1 MHIGDTPEEAAFRA
15 EARAWLEAHARR
27 KDASPDAVSDV
38 VDHHRDLA
46 GHIQRCRD
54 WQRVL
59 FDHGWA
65 GITWPTQYGGRGAS
79 AIQSAI
85 FAEEM
90 AQFDVATGAFAVSIG
105 MVGPTLITHGT
116 PEQQSTHLG
125 PILRGEEV
133 WCQLFSEPGS
143 GSDLASL
150 GTRAVRDGDEWVV
163 NGQKVWTSFG
173 QFAEYAILLARTDV
187 DQPKHAG
194 ITYFIL
200 DMRSP
205 GVEVRPI
212 TQITGVQHFNETF
225 LTDVRIP
232 AANVIGEV
240 NGGWKVAQTTLSN
253 ERSHI
258 GSGGSWS
265 VEDLIAAARRR
276 DLHRDPDVRQELTR
290 AWCRAETLKYLGYRM
305 RTAMSQ
311 RRMPGPEM
319 LTLKLAYA
327 THWRLSADLAMA
339 ITGADGMLWGD
350 DAADDNQ
357 WGQHLLGQ
365 FAIRIGGGTDEIQ
378 RNIIAERG
386 LGLPREPSNDK
397 DVPWRELKRAG

>member
-1 MHIGDTPEEAAFRA
+1 MHIGDTPEEATFRA
-15 EARAWLEAHARR
+15 EARAWLEAHAHRR
-27 KDASPDAVSDV
+27 DSHEGKSA
-38 VDHHRDLA
+38 DHTGDLA
-46 GHIQRCRD
+46 GHMQACRD

-59 FDHGWA
+59 YDNNWA
-65 GITWPTQYGGRGAS
+65 GITWPKQYGGRGAS

-90 AQFDVATGAFAVSIG
+90 SQFDVATGAFAVSIG
-105 MVGPTLITHGT
+105 MVGPTLIAHGT
-116 PEQQSTHLG
+116 PEQQQHHLA
-125 PILRGEEV
+125 PILKGEEV

-150 GTRAVRDGDEWVV
+150 GTRAVRDGDDWIV

-173 QFAEYAILLARTDV
+173 QFADYAILLARTDV
-187 DQPKHAG
+187 DLPKHAG

-200 DMRSP
+200 DMKSP
-205 GVEVRPI
+205 GIDVRPI

-232 AANVIGEV
+232 HTNIIGEI
-240 NGGWKVAQTTLSN
+240 NAGWKGAQTTLMN

-258 GSGGSWS
+258 GSGGTWS
-265 VEDLIAAARRR
+265 VDQLIQLAQQRGLSSDLNI
-276 DLHRDPDVRQELTR
+276 RQGL
-290 AWCRAETLKYLGYRM
+290 AQAHARAETLRYMGFRM

-311 RRMPGPEM
+311 MRMPGPEA

-327 THWRLSADLAMA
+327 NHWRLTAELATE
-339 ITGADGMLWGD
+339 ILGAGAMLWAD
-350 DAADDNQ
+350 DAPEDNQ

-378 RNIIAERG
+378 HNIIAERG
-386 LGLPREPSNDK
+386 LGLPREPQLDK
-397 DVPWRELKRAG
+397 DMPWRVSNKVG

>member
-15 EARAWLEAHARR
+15 EARAWLEAHAHRR
-27 KDASPDAVSDV
+27 DSHEGKSA
-38 VDHHRDLA
+38 DHTRDLA
-46 GHIQRCRD
+46 GHMQACRD

-59 FDHGWA
+59 YDNNWA
-65 GITWPTQYGGRGAS
+65 GITWPKQYGGRGAS

-90 AQFDVATGAFAVSIG
+90 SQFDVATGAFAVSIG
-105 MVGPTLITHGT
+105 MVGPTLIAHGT
-116 PEQQSTHLG
+116 PEQQQHHLA
-125 PILRGEEV
+125 PILKGEEV

-150 GTRAVRDGDEWVV
+150 GTRAVRDGDDWIV

-173 QFAEYAILLARTDV
+173 QFADYAILLARTDV
-187 DQPKHAG
+187 DLPKHAG

-200 DMRSP
+200 DMKSP
-205 GVEVRPI
+205 GIDVRPI

-232 AANVIGEV
+232 HTNIIGEI
-240 NGGWKVAQTTLSN
+240 NAGWKGAQTTLMN

-258 GSGGSWS
+258 GSGGTWS
-265 VEDLIAAARRR
+265 VDQLIQLAQQRGLSSDLNI
-276 DLHRDPDVRQELTR
+276 RQGL
-290 AWCRAETLKYLGYRM
+290 AQAHARAETLRYMGFRM

-311 RRMPGPEM
+311 MRMPGPEA

-327 THWRLSADLAMA
+327 KHWRLTAELATE
-339 ITGADGMLWGD
+339 ILGAGAMLWAD
-350 DAADDNQ
+350 DAPEDNQ

-378 RNIIAERG
+378 HNIIAERG
-386 LGLPREPSNDK
+386 LGLPREPQLDK
-397 DVPWRELKRAG
+397 DMPWRVSNKVG

>member
-1 MHIGDTPEEAAFRA
+1 MHIGDTPEEASFRA
-15 EARAWLEAHARR
+15 EARTWLEAHAHRR
-27 KDASPDAVSDV
+27 DSHEGKSA
-38 VDHHRDLA
+38 DHTRDLA
-46 GHIQRCRD
+46 GHMQACRD

-59 FDHGWA
+59 YDNNWA
-65 GITWPTQYGGRGAS
+65 GITWPKQYGGRGSS

-90 AQFDVATGAFAVSIG
+90 SQFDVATGAFAVSIG
-105 MVGPTLITHGT
+105 MVGPTLIAHGT
-116 PEQQSTHLG
+116 PEQQQHHLA
-125 PILRGEEV
+125 PILKGEEV

-150 GTRAVRDGDEWVV
+150 GTRAVRDGDDWIV

-173 QFAEYAILLARTDV
+173 QFADYAILLARTDV
-187 DQPKHAG
+187 DLPKHAG

-200 DMRSP
+200 DMKSP
-205 GVEVRPI
+205 GIDVRPI

-232 AANVIGEV
+232 HTNIIGEI
-240 NGGWKVAQTTLSN
+240 NAGWKGAQTTLMN

-258 GSGGSWS
+258 GSGGTWS
-265 VEDLIAAARRR
+265 VDQLIQLAQQRGLSSDLNI
-276 DLHRDPDVRQELTR
+276 RQGLAQAHT
-290 AWCRAETLKYLGYRM
+290 RAETLRYMGFRM
-305 RTAMSQ
+305 RTSMSQ
-311 RRMPGPEM
+311 MRMPGPEA

-327 THWRLSADLAMA
+327 NHWILTAELATE
-339 ITGADGMLWGD
+339 ILGAGAMLWAD
-350 DAADDNQ
+350 DAPEDNQ

-378 RNIIAERG
+378 HNIIAERG
-386 LGLPREPSNDK
+386 LGLPREPQLDK
-397 DVPWRELKRAG
+397 DMPWRVSNKVG

>member
-15 EARAWLEAHARR
+15 EARAWLEAHAHRR
-27 KDASPDAVSDV
+27 DSHDGKTA
-38 VDHHRDLA
+38 DHTRDLA
-46 GHIQRCRD
+46 GHMQACRD

-59 FDHGWA
+59 YDNNWA
-65 GITWPTQYGGRGAS
+65 GITWPKQYGGRGAS

-90 AQFDVATGAFAVSIG
+90 SQFDVATGAFAVSIG
-105 MVGPTLITHGT
+105 MVGPTLIAHGT
-116 PEQQSTHLG
+116 PEQQQQHLA

-150 GTRAVRDGDEWVV
+150 GTRAVRDGDDWIV

-173 QFAEYAILLARTDV
+173 QFADYAILLARTDAEL
-187 DQPKHAG
+187 PKHAG

-200 DMRSP
+200 DMKSP
-205 GVEVRPI
+205 GIDVRPI

-232 AANVIGEV
+232 HTNIIGEI
-240 NGGWKVAQTTLSN
+240 NGGWKGAQTTLMN

-258 GSGGSWS
+258 GSGGTWS
-265 VEDLIAAARRR
+265 VDQLIELAQQRGLSGDLNI
-276 DLHRDPDVRQELTR
+276 RQGL
-290 AWCRAETLKYLGYRM
+290 AQAHARAETLRYMGFRM

-311 RRMPGPEM
+311 MRMPGPEA

-327 THWRLSADLAMA
+327 NHWRLTAELATE
-339 ITGADGMLWGD
+339 ILGAGAMLWAD
-350 DAADDNQ
+350 DAPEDNQ
-357 WGQHLLGQ
+357 WGQHLLSQ

-378 RNIIAERG
+378 HNIIAERG
-386 LGLPREPSNDK
+386 LGLPREPQLDK
-397 DVPWRELKRAG
+397 DMPWRLSNKVG

>member
-15 EARAWLEAHARR
+15 EARAWLEAHAHRR
-27 KDASPDAVSDV
+27 DSHEGKSA
-38 VDHHRDLA
+38 DHTRDLA
-46 GHIQRCRD
+46 GHMQACRD

-59 FDHGWA
+59 YDNNWA
-65 GITWPTQYGGRGAS
+65 GITWPKQYGGRGAS

-90 AQFDVATGAFAVSIG
+90 SQFDVATGAFAVSIG
-105 MVGPTLITHGT
+105 MVGPTLIAHGT
-116 PEQQSTHLG
+116 PEQQQHHLA
-125 PILRGEEV
+125 PILKGEEV

-150 GTRAVRDGDEWVV
+150 GTRAVRDGDDWIV

-173 QFAEYAILLARTDV
+173 QFADYAILLARTDV
-187 DQPKHAG
+187 DLPKHAG

-200 DMRSP
+200 DMKSP
-205 GVEVRPI
+205 GIDVRPI

-232 AANVIGEV
+232 HSNIIGEI
-240 NGGWKVAQTTLSN
+240 NAGWKGAQTTLMN

-258 GSGGSWS
+258 GSGGTWS
-265 VEDLIAAARRR
+265 VDQLIQLAQQRGLSSDLNI
-276 DLHRDPDVRQELTR
+276 RQGL
-290 AWCRAETLKYLGYRM
+290 AQAHARAETLRYMGFRM

-311 RRMPGPEM
+311 MRMPGPEA

-327 THWRLSADLAMA
+327 NHWRLTAELATE
-339 ITGADGMLWGD
+339 ILGAGAMLWAD
-350 DAADDNQ
+350 DAPEDNQ

-378 RNIIAERG
+378 HNIIAERG
-386 LGLPREPSNDK
+386 LGLPREPQLDK
-397 DVPWRELKRAG
+397 DMPWRVSNKVG

>member
-1 MHIGDTPEEAAFRA
+1 MHIGDTPEEAAFRV
-15 EARAWLEAHARR
+15 EARTWLEAHAHRR
-27 KDASPDAVSDV
+27 DSHEGKSA
-38 VDHHRDLA
+38 DHTRDLA
-46 GHIQRCRD
+46 GHMQACRD

-59 FDHGWA
+59 YDNNWA
-65 GITWPTQYGGRGAS
+65 GITWPKQYGGRGAS

-90 AQFDVATGAFAVSIG
+90 SQFDVATGAFAVSIG
-105 MVGPTLITHGT
+105 MVGPTLIAHGT
-116 PEQQSTHLG
+116 PEQQQHHLA
-125 PILRGEEV
+125 PILKGEEV

-150 GTRAVRDGDEWVV
+150 GTRAVRDGDDWIV

-173 QFAEYAILLARTDV
+173 QFADYAILLARTDV
-187 DQPKHAG
+187 DLPKHAG

-200 DMRSP
+200 DMKSP
-205 GVEVRPI
+205 GIDVRPI

-232 AANVIGEV
+232 HTNIIGEI
-240 NGGWKVAQTTLSN
+240 NAGWKGAQTTLMN

-258 GSGGSWS
+258 GSGGTWS
-265 VEDLIAAARRR
+265 VDQLIQLAQQRGLSSDLNI
-276 DLHRDPDVRQELTR
+276 RQGL
-290 AWCRAETLKYLGYRM
+290 AQAHARAETLRYMGFRM

-311 RRMPGPEM
+311 MRMPGPEA

-327 THWRLSADLAMA
+327 NHWRLTAELATE
-339 ITGADGMLWGD
+339 ILGAGAMLWAD
-350 DAADDNQ
+350 DAPEDNQ

-378 RNIIAERG
+378 HNIIAERG
-386 LGLPREPSNDK
+386 LGLPREPQLDK
-397 DVPWRELKRAG
+397 DMPWRVSNKVG

>member
-15 EARAWLEAHARR
+15 EARAWLEAHAHRR
-27 KDASPDAVSDV
+27 DSHEGKSA
-38 VDHHRDLA
+38 DHTRDLA
-46 GHIQRCRD
+46 GHMQACRD

-59 FDHGWA
+59 YDNNWA
-65 GITWPTQYGGRGAS
+65 GITWPKQYGGRGAS

-90 AQFDVATGAFAVSIG
+90 SQFDVATGAFAVSIG
-105 MVGPTLITHGT
+105 MVGPTLIAHGT
-116 PEQQSTHLG
+116 PEQQQHHLA
-125 PILRGEEV
+125 PILKGEEV

-150 GTRAVRDGDEWVV
+150 GTRAVRDGDDWIF

-173 QFAEYAILLARTDV
+173 QFADYAILLARTDV
-187 DQPKHAG
+187 DLPKHAG

-200 DMRSP
+200 DMKSP
-205 GVEVRPI
+205 GIDVRPI

-232 AANVIGEV
+232 HTNIIGEI
-240 NGGWKVAQTTLSN
+240 NAGWKGAQTTLMN

-258 GSGGSWS
+258 GSGGTWS
-265 VEDLIAAARRR
+265 VDQLIQLAQQRGLSSDLNI
-276 DLHRDPDVRQELTR
+276 RQGL
-290 AWCRAETLKYLGYRM
+290 AQAHARAETLRYMGFRM

-311 RRMPGPEM
+311 MRMPGPEA

-327 THWRLSADLAMA
+327 NHWRLTAELATE
-339 ITGADGMLWGD
+339 ILGAGAMLWAD
-350 DAADDNQ
+350 DAPEDNQ

-378 RNIIAERG
+378 HNIIAERG
-386 LGLPREPSNDK
+386 LGLPREPQLDK
-397 DVPWRELKRAG
+397 DMPWRVSNKVG

>member
-15 EARAWLEAHARR
+15 EARAWLDAHAHRR
-27 KDASPDAVSDV
+27 DSHEGKTA
-38 VDHHRDLA
+38 DHTRDLA
-46 GHIQRCRD
+46 GHMQACRD

-59 FDHGWA
+59 YDNNWA
-65 GITWPTQYGGRGAS
+65 GITWPKQYGGRGAS

-90 AQFDVATGAFAVSIG
+90 SQFDVATGAFAVSIG
-105 MVGPTLITHGT
+105 MVGPTLIAHGT
-116 PEQQSTHLG
+116 PEQQQQHLA
-125 PILRGEEV
+125 PILKGEEV

-150 GTRAVRDGDEWVV
+150 GTRAVRDGDDWIV

-173 QFAEYAILLARTDV
+173 QFADYAILLARTDV
-187 DQPKHAG
+187 DLPKHAG

-200 DMRSP
+200 DMKSP
-205 GVEVRPI
+205 GIDVRPI

-232 AANVIGEV
+232 HANIIGEI
-240 NGGWKVAQTTLSN
+240 NAGWKGAQTTLMN

-258 GSGGSWS
+258 GSGGTWS
-265 VEDLIAAARRR
+265 VDQLIQLAQQRGLSGDLNI
-276 DLHRDPDVRQELTR
+276 RQGL
-290 AWCRAETLKYLGYRM
+290 AQAHARAETLRYMGFRM

-311 RRMPGPEM
+311 MRMPGPEA

-327 THWRLSADLAMA
+327 NHWRLTAELATE
-339 ITGADGMLWGD
+339 ILGAGAMLWAD
-350 DAADDNQ
+350 DAPEDNQ

-378 RNIIAERG
+378 HNIIAERG
-386 LGLPREPSNDK
+386 LGLPREPQLDK
-397 DVPWRELKRAG
+397 DMPWRLSNKVG

>member
-15 EARAWLEAHARR
+15 EARAWLEAHAHRR
-27 KDASPDAVSDV
+27 DSHEGKSA
-38 VDHHRDLA
+38 DHTRDLA
-46 GHIQRCRD
+46 GHMQACRD

-59 FDHGWA
+59 YDNNWA
-65 GITWPTQYGGRGAS
+65 GITWPKQYGGRGAS

-90 AQFDVATGAFAVSIG
+90 SQFDVATGAFAVSIG
-105 MVGPTLITHGT
+105 MVGPTLIAHGT
-116 PEQQSTHLG
+116 PEQQQHHLA
-125 PILRGEEV
+125 PILKGEEV

-150 GTRAVRDGDEWVV
+150 GTRAVRDGDDWIV

-173 QFAEYAILLARTDV
+173 QFADYAILLARTDV
-187 DQPKHAG
+187 ELPKHAG

-200 DMRSP
+200 DMKSP
-205 GVEVRPI
+205 GIDVRPI

-232 AANVIGEV
+232 HSNIIGEI
-240 NGGWKVAQTTLSN
+240 NAGWKGAQTTLMN

-258 GSGGSWS
+258 GSGGTWS
-265 VEDLIAAARRR
+265 VDQLIQLAQQRGLSSDLNI
-276 DLHRDPDVRQELTR
+276 RQGL
-290 AWCRAETLKYLGYRM
+290 AQAHARAETLRYMGFRM

-311 RRMPGPEM
+311 MRMPGPDA

-327 THWRLSADLAMA
+327 NHWRLTAELATE
-339 ITGADGMLWGD
+339 ILGAGAMLWAD
-350 DAADDNQ
+350 DAPEDNQ

-378 RNIIAERG
+378 HNIIAERG
-386 LGLPREPSNDK
+386 LGLPREPQLDK
-397 DVPWRELKRAG
+397 DMPWRVSNKVG

>member
-1 MHIGDTPEEAAFRA
+1 MHIGDTPEEAAFRT
-15 EARAWLEAHARR
+15 EAHAWLKTHAHRR
-27 KDASPDAVSDV
+27 DSHEGKSA
-38 VDHHRDLA
+38 DHTRDLA
-46 GHIQRCRD
+46 RHMQECRD

-59 FDHGWA
+59 YDNNWA
-65 GITWPTQYGGRGAS
+65 GITWPKQYGGRGAS

-90 AQFDVATGAFAVSIG
+90 SQFDVATGAFAVSIG
-105 MVGPTLITHGT
+105 MVGPTLIAHGT
-116 PEQQSTHLG
+116 PDQQQKHLA
-125 PILRGEEV
+125 PILKGEEV

-150 GTRAVRDGDEWVV
+150 GTRAVRDGDDWIV

-173 QFAEYAILLARTDV
+173 QFADYAILLARTDV
-187 DQPKHAG
+187 ELPKHAG

-200 DMRSP
+200 DMKSP
-205 GVEVRPI
+205 GIDVRPI

-232 AANVIGEV
+232 HANIIGEI
-240 NGGWKVAQTTLSN
+240 NAGWKGAQTTLMN

-258 GSGGSWS
+258 GSGGTWS
-265 VEDLIAAARRR
+265 VDQLIELAQQRGLSNDLNI
-276 DLHRDPDVRQELTR
+276 RQGL
-290 AWCRAETLKYLGYRM
+290 AQAHARAETLRYMGFRM

-311 RRMPGPEM
+311 MRMPGPEA

-327 THWRLSADLAMA
+327 NHWRLTAELATTILGASA
-339 ITGADGMLWGD
+339 MLWAD
-350 DAADDNQ
+350 DAPEDNQ
-357 WGQHLLGQ
+357 WGQHLLSQ

-378 RNIIAERG
+378 HNIIAERG
-386 LGLPREPSNDK
+386 LGLPREPQLDK
-397 DVPWRELKRAG
+397 DMPWRSSNKVG

>member
-1 MHIGDTPEEAAFRA
+1 MHIGDTPEEAAFLA
-15 EARAWLEAHARR
+15 EARAWLEAHAHRR
-27 KDASPDAVSDV
+27 DSHEGKSA
-38 VDHHRDLA
+38 DHTRDLA
-46 GHIQRCRD
+46 GHMQACRD

-59 FDHGWA
+59 YDNNWA
-65 GITWPTQYGGRGAS
+65 GITWPKQYGGRGAS

-90 AQFDVATGAFAVSIG
+90 SQFDVATGAFAVSIG
-105 MVGPTLITHGT
+105 MVGPTLIAHGT
-116 PEQQSTHLG
+116 PEQQQHHLA
-125 PILRGEEV
+125 PMLKGEEV

-150 GTRAVRDGDEWVV
+150 GTRAVRDGDDWIV

-173 QFAEYAILLARTDV
+173 QFADYAILLARTDV
-187 DQPKHAG
+187 DLPKHAG

-200 DMRSP
+200 DMKSP
-205 GVEVRPI
+205 GIDVRPI

-225 LTDVRIP
+225 LTEVRIP
-232 AANVIGEV
+232 HTNIIGEI
-240 NGGWKVAQTTLSN
+240 NAGWKGAQTTLMN

-258 GSGGSWS
+258 GSGGTWS
-265 VEDLIAAARRR
+265 VDQLIQLAQQRGLSSDLNI
-276 DLHRDPDVRQELTR
+276 RQGL
-290 AWCRAETLKYLGYRM
+290 AQAHARAETLRYMGFRM

-311 RRMPGPEM
+311 MRMPGPEA

-327 THWRLSADLAMA
+327 NHWRLTAELATE
-339 ITGADGMLWGD
+339 ILGAGAMLWAD
-350 DAADDNQ
+350 DAPEDNQ

-378 RNIIAERG
+378 HNIIAERG
-386 LGLPREPSNDK
+386 LGLPREPQLDK
-397 DVPWRELKRAG
+397 DMPWRVSNKVG

>member
-15 EARAWLEAHARR
+15 EARAWLEAHAHRR
-27 KDASPDAVSDV
+27 DSHEGKSA
-38 VDHHRDLA
+38 DHTRDLA
-46 GHIQRCRD
+46 GHMQACRD

-59 FDHGWA
+59 YDNNWA
-65 GITWPTQYGGRGAS
+65 GITWPKQYGGRGAS

-90 AQFDVATGAFAVSIG
+90 SQFDVATGAFAVSIG
-105 MVGPTLITHGT
+105 MVGPTLIAHGT
-116 PEQQSTHLG
+116 PEQQQHHLA
-125 PILRGEEV
+125 PILKGEEV

-150 GTRAVRDGDEWVV
+150 GTRAVRDGDDWIV

-173 QFAEYAILLARTDV
+173 QFADYAILLARTDV
-187 DQPKHAG
+187 DLPKHVG

-200 DMRSP
+200 DMKSP
-205 GVEVRPI
+205 GIDVRPI

-232 AANVIGEV
+232 HTNIIGEI
-240 NGGWKVAQTTLSN
+240 NAGWKGAQTTLMN

-258 GSGGSWS
+258 GSGGTWS
-265 VEDLIAAARRR
+265 VDQLIQLAQQRGLSSDLNI
-276 DLHRDPDVRQELTR
+276 RQGL
-290 AWCRAETLKYLGYRM
+290 AQAHARAETLRYMGFRM

-311 RRMPGPEM
+311 MRMPGPEA

-327 THWRLSADLAMA
+327 NHWRLTAELATE
-339 ITGADGMLWGD
+339 ILGAGAMLWAD
-350 DAADDNQ
+350 DAPEDNQ

-378 RNIIAERG
+378 HNIIAERG
-386 LGLPREPSNDK
+386 LGLPREPQLDK
-397 DVPWRELKRAG
+397 DMPWRVSNKVG

>member
-15 EARAWLEAHARR
+15 EARAWLEAHAHRR
-27 KDASPDAVSDV
+27 DSHEGKSA
-38 VDHHRDLA
+38 DHTRDLA
-46 GHIQRCRD
+46 GHMQACRD

-59 FDHGWA
+59 YDNNWA
-65 GITWPTQYGGRGAS
+65 GITWPKQYGGRGAS

-90 AQFDVATGAFAVSIG
+90 SQFDVATGAFAVSIG
-105 MVGPTLITHGT
+105 MVGPTLIAHGT
-116 PEQQSTHLG
+116 PEQQQHHLA
-125 PILRGEEV
+125 PILKGEEV
-133 WCQLFSEPGS
+133 WCQLFSEPAS

-150 GTRAVRDGDEWVV
+150 GTRAVRDGDDWIV

-173 QFAEYAILLARTDV
+173 QFADYAILLARTDV
-187 DQPKHAG
+187 ELPKHAG

-200 DMRSP
+200 DMKSP
-205 GVEVRPI
+205 GIDVRPI

-232 AANVIGEV
+232 HSNIIGEI
-240 NGGWKVAQTTLSN
+240 NAGWKGAQTTLMN

-258 GSGGSWS
+258 GSGGTWS
-265 VEDLIAAARRR
+265 VDQLIQLAQQRGLSSDLNI
-276 DLHRDPDVRQELTR
+276 RQGL
-290 AWCRAETLKYLGYRM
+290 AQAHARAETLRYMGFRM

-311 RRMPGPEM
+311 MRMPGPEA

-327 THWRLSADLAMA
+327 NHWRLTAELATE
-339 ITGADGMLWGD
+339 ILGAGAMLWAD
-350 DAADDNQ
+350 DAPEDNQ

-378 RNIIAERG
+378 HNIIAERG
-386 LGLPREPSNDK
+386 LGLPREPQLDK
-397 DVPWRELKRAG
+397 DMPWRVSNKVG

>member
-15 EARAWLEAHARR
+15 EARAWLEAHAHRR
-27 KDASPDAVSDV
+27 DSHEGKSA
-38 VDHHRDLA
+38 DHTRDLA
-46 GHIQRCRD
+46 GHMQACRD

-59 FDHGWA
+59 YDNNWA
-65 GITWPTQYGGRGAS
+65 GITWPKQYGGRGAS

-90 AQFDVATGAFAVSIG
+90 SQFDVATGAFAVSIG
-105 MVGPTLITHGT
+105 MVGPTLIAHGT
-116 PEQQSTHLG
+116 PEQQQHHLA
-125 PILRGEEV
+125 PILKGEEV

-150 GTRAVRDGDEWVV
+150 GTRAVRDGDDWIV

-173 QFAEYAILLARTDV
+173 QFADYAILLARTDV
-187 DQPKHAG
+187 DLPKHAG

-200 DMRSP
+200 DMKSP
-205 GVEVRPI
+205 GIDVRPI

-232 AANVIGEV
+232 HTNIIGEI
-240 NGGWKVAQTTLSN
+240 NAGWKGAQTTLMN

-258 GSGGSWS
+258 GSGGTWS
-265 VEDLIAAARRR
+265 VDQLIQLAQQRGLSSDLNI
-276 DLHRDPDVRQELTR
+276 RQGL
-290 AWCRAETLKYLGYRM
+290 AQAHARAETLRYMGFRM

-311 RRMPGPEM
+311 MRMPGPEA

-327 THWRLSADLAMA
+327 NHWRLTAELATE
-339 ITGADGMLWGD
+339 ILGAGAMLWAV
-350 DAADDNQ
+350 DAPEDNQ

-378 RNIIAERG
+378 HNIIAERG
-386 LGLPREPSNDK
+386 LGLPREPQLDK
-397 DVPWRELKRAG
+397 DMPWRVSNKVG

>member
-15 EARAWLEAHARR
+15 EAHAWLKTHAHRR
-27 KDASPDAVSDV
+27 DSHEGKTA
-38 VDHHRDLA
+38 DHTRDLA
-46 GHIQRCRD
+46 RHMQECRD

-59 FDHGWA
+59 YDNNWA
-65 GITWPTQYGGRGAS
+65 GITWPKQYGGRGAS

-90 AQFDVATGAFAVSIG
+90 SQFDVATGAFAVSIG
-105 MVGPTLITHGT
+105 MVGPTLIAHGT
-116 PEQQSTHLG
+116 PDQQQHHLA
-125 PILRGEEV
+125 PILKGEEV

-150 GTRAVRDGDEWVV
+150 GTRAVRDGDDWIV

-173 QFAEYAILLARTDV
+173 QFADYAILLARTDV
-187 DQPKHAG
+187 ELPKHAG

-200 DMRSP
+200 DMKSP
-205 GVEVRPI
+205 GIDVRPI

-225 LTDVRIP
+225 LTEVRIP
-232 AANVIGEV
+232 HTNIIGEI
-240 NGGWKVAQTTLSN
+240 NAGWKGAQTTLMN

-258 GSGGSWS
+258 GSGGTWS
-265 VEDLIAAARRR
+265 VDQLIQLAKQRGLSSDLNI
-276 DLHRDPDVRQELTR
+276 RQGL
-290 AWCRAETLKYLGYRM
+290 AQAHARAETLRYMGFRM

-311 RRMPGPEM
+311 MRMPGPEA

-327 THWRLSADLAMA
+327 NHWRLTAELATE
-339 ITGADGMLWGD
+339 ILGAGAMLWAD
-350 DAADDNQ
+350 DAPEDNQ
-357 WGQHLLGQ
+357 WGQHLLSQ

-378 RNIIAERG
+378 HNIIAERG
-386 LGLPREPSNDK
+386 LGLPREPQLDK
-397 DVPWRELKRAG
+397 DMPWRLSNKVG

>member
-15 EARAWLEAHARR
+15 EARTWLEAHAHRR
-27 KDASPDAVSDV
+27 DSHEGKSA
-38 VDHHRDLA
+38 DHTRDLA
-46 GHIQRCRD
+46 GHMQACRD

-59 FDHGWA
+59 YDNNWA
-65 GITWPTQYGGRGAS
+65 GITWPKQYGGRGAS

-90 AQFDVATGAFAVSIG
+90 SQFDVATGAFAVSIG
-105 MVGPTLITHGT
+105 MVGPTLIAHGT
-116 PEQQSTHLG
+116 PEQQQHHLA
-125 PILRGEEV
+125 PILKGEEV

-150 GTRAVRDGDEWVV
+150 GTRAVRDGDDWIV

-173 QFAEYAILLARTDV
+173 QFADYAILLARTDV
-187 DQPKHAG
+187 DLPKHAG

-200 DMRSP
+200 DMKSP
-205 GVEVRPI
+205 GIDVRPI

-232 AANVIGEV
+232 HTNIIGEI
-240 NGGWKVAQTTLSN
+240 NAGWKGAQTTLMN

-258 GSGGSWS
+258 GSGGTWS
-265 VEDLIAAARRR
+265 VDQLIQLAQQRGLSHDRNI
-276 DLHRDPDVRQELTR
+276 RQGLAQAHT
-290 AWCRAETLKYLGYRM
+290 RAETLRYMGFRM

-311 RRMPGPEM
+311 MRMPGPEA

-327 THWRLSADLAMA
+327 NHWILTAELATE
-339 ITGADGMLWGD
+339 ILGAGAMLWAD
-350 DAADDNQ
+350 DAPEDNQ

-378 RNIIAERG
+378 HNIIAERG
-386 LGLPREPSNDK
+386 LGLPREPQLDK
-397 DVPWRELKRAG
+397 DMPWRVSNKVG

>member
-15 EARAWLEAHARR
+15 EARAWLEAHARS
-27 KDASPDAVSDV
+27 KDEAASEL
-38 VDHHRDLA
+38 VDHNRDLA
-46 GHIQRCRD
+46 GHIQSCRD

-59 FDHGWA
+59 YDNGWA
-65 GITWPTQYGGRGAS
+65 GITWPKEYGGRGAS

-90 AQFDVATGAFAVSIG
+90 SQFDVATGAFAVSIG
-105 MVGPTLITHGT
+105 MVGPTLIAHGT
-116 PEQQSTHLG
+116 PEQQKKHLT
-125 PILRGEEV
+125 PILKGEEV

-150 GTRAVRDGDEWVV
+150 GTRAVRDGNEWVV

-173 QFAEYAILLARTDV
+173 QFAEYAILLARTDI

-232 AANVIGEV
+232 HENIIGEV
-240 NGGWKVAQTTLSN
+240 NAGWRGAQTTLSN

-265 VEDLIAAARRR
+265 VEDLVNVARRR
-276 DLHRDPDVRQELTR
+276 HLNTDLNVRQELAR
-290 AWCRAETLKYLGYRM
+290 AWCRAETLKYLGFRM

-327 THWRLSADLAMA
+327 NHWRLSADLATAM
-339 ITGADGMLWGD
+339 IGADGMLWSD
-350 DAADDNQ
+350 DAPDDNQ
-357 WGQHLLGQ
+357 WGQHLLSQ

-397 DVPWRELKRAG
+397 DIPWRDMKRAG

>member
-15 EARAWLEAHARR
+15 EARDWLEAHAHRR
-27 KDASPDAVSDV
+27 DSHEGKSA
-38 VDHHRDLA
+38 DHTRDLA
-46 GHIQRCRD
+46 GHMQACRD

-59 FDHGWA
+59 YDNNWA
-65 GITWPTQYGGRGAS
+65 GITWPKQYGGRGAS

-90 AQFDVATGAFAVSIG
+90 SQFDVATGAFAVSIG
-105 MVGPTLITHGT
+105 MVGPTLIAHGT
-116 PEQQSTHLG
+116 PEQQQHHLA
-125 PILRGEEV
+125 PILKGEEV

-150 GTRAVRDGDEWVV
+150 GTRAVRDGDDWIV

-173 QFAEYAILLARTDV
+173 QFADYAILLARTDV
-187 DQPKHAG
+187 DLPKHAG

-200 DMRSP
+200 DMKSP
-205 GVEVRPI
+205 GIDVRPI

-232 AANVIGEV
+232 HTNIIGEIDA
-240 NGGWKVAQTTLSN
+240 GWKGAQTTLMN

-258 GSGGSWS
+258 GSGGTWS
-265 VEDLIAAARRR
+265 VDQLIQLAQQRGLSSDLNI
-276 DLHRDPDVRQELTR
+276 RQGL
-290 AWCRAETLKYLGYRM
+290 AQAHARAETLRYMGFRM

-311 RRMPGPEM
+311 MRMPGPEA

-327 THWRLSADLAMA
+327 NHWRLTAELATE
-339 ITGADGMLWGD
+339 ILGAGAMLWAD
-350 DAADDNQ
+350 DAPEDNQ

-378 RNIIAERG
+378 HNIIAERG
-386 LGLPREPSNDK
+386 LGLPREPQLDK
-397 DVPWRELKRAG
+397 DMPWRVSNKVG

>member
-1 MHIGDTPEEAAFRA
+1 MHIGDTPEEATFRA
-15 EARAWLEAHARR
+15 EARTWLEAHAHRR
-27 KDASPDAVSDV
+27 DSHEGKSA
-38 VDHHRDLA
+38 DHTRDLA
-46 GHIQRCRD
+46 GHMQACRD

-59 FDHGWA
+59 YDNNWA
-65 GITWPTQYGGRGAS
+65 GITWPKQYGGRGAS

-90 AQFDVATGAFAVSIG
+90 SQFEVATGAFAVSIG
-105 MVGPTLITHGT
+105 MVGPTLIAHGT
-116 PEQQSTHLG
+116 PEQQQQHLA
-125 PILRGEEV
+125 PILKGEEV

-150 GTRAVRDGDEWVV
+150 GTRAVRDGDDWIV

-173 QFAEYAILLARTDV
+173 QFADYAILLARTDV
-187 DQPKHAG
+187 DLPKHAG

-200 DMRSP
+200 DMKSP
-205 GVEVRPI
+205 GIDVRPI

-232 AANVIGEV
+232 HTNIIGEI
-240 NGGWKVAQTTLSN
+240 NAGWKGAQTTLMN

-258 GSGGSWS
+258 GSGGTWS
-265 VEDLIAAARRR
+265 VDQLIQLAQQRGLSSDLNI
-276 DLHRDPDVRQELTR
+276 RQGLAQAHT
-290 AWCRAETLKYLGYRM
+290 RAETLRYMGFRM

-311 RRMPGPEM
+311 MRMPGPEA

-327 THWRLSADLAMA
+327 NHWILTAELATE
-339 ITGADGMLWGD
+339 ILGAGAMLWAD
-350 DAADDNQ
+350 DAPEDNQ

-378 RNIIAERG
+378 HNIIAERG
-386 LGLPREPSNDK
+386 LGLPREPQLDK
-397 DVPWRELKRAG
+397 DMPWRVSNKVG

>member
-15 EARAWLEAHARR
+15 EARAWLSAHASP
-27 KDASPDAVSDV
+27 KASSGGELT
-38 VDHHRDLA
+38 DHTRDLA
-46 GHIQRCRD
+46 AHVQQCRD

-59 FDHGWA
+59 YDHGWA
-65 GITWPTQYGGRGAS
+65 GITWPKAHGGRGAS
-79 AIQSAI
+79 PIQAAI

-90 AQFDVATGAFAVSIG
+90 AQFDVSTGSFAVSIG
-105 MVGPTLITHGT
+105 MVGPTLIAHGT
-116 PEQQSTHLG
+116 PEQQSRHLQ
-125 PILRGEEV
+125 PILKGEEV

-150 GTRAVRDGDEWVV
+150 GTRAVLDGDEWVV
-163 NGQKVWTSFG
+163 NGQKVWTSLG
-173 QFAEYAILLARTDV
+173 QFADHAILLARTDV
-187 DQPKHAG
+187 DAPKHAG

-232 AANVIGEV
+232 TANVLGEV

-258 GSGGSWS
+258 GTGGGSWS
-265 VEDLIAAARRR
+265 VDQLVEAARRMGVA
-276 DLHRDPDVRQELTR
+276 DDPTIRQGL
-290 AWCRAETLKYLGYRM
+290 ADAHIRAENLRFLGLRM

-311 RRMPGPEM
+311 LRMPGPEM
-319 LTLKLAYA
+319 LTLKLAFA
-327 THWRLSADLAMA
+327 NHWRLSGDLAMR
-339 ITGADGMLWGD
+339 IVGAGGLLWSD
-350 DAADDNQ
+350 DAPEHNQ
-357 WGQHLLGQ
+357 WGQQLLSQ

-386 LGLPREPSNDK
+386 LGLPREPQPDK
-397 DVPWRELKRAG
+397 DQPWRSMSRAG

>member
-15 EARAWLEAHARR
+15 EARAWLDAHAHRR
-27 KDASPDAVSDV
+27 DSHEGKTA
-38 VDHHRDLA
+38 DHTRDLA
-46 GHIQRCRD
+46 GHMQACRD

-59 FDHGWA
+59 YDNNWA
-65 GITWPTQYGGRGAS
+65 GITWPKQYGGRGAS

-90 AQFDVATGAFAVSIG
+90 SQFDVATGAFAVSIG
-105 MVGPTLITHGT
+105 MVGPTLIAHGT
-116 PEQQSTHLG
+116 PEQQQQHLA
-125 PILRGEEV
+125 PILKGEEV

-150 GTRAVRDGDEWVV
+150 GTRAVRDGDDWVV

-173 QFAEYAILLARTDV
+173 QFADYAILLARTDV
-187 DQPKHAG
+187 ELPKHAG

-200 DMRSP
+200 DMKSP
-205 GVEVRPI
+205 GIDVRPI

-232 AANVIGEV
+232 HANIIGDI
-240 NGGWKVAQTTLSN
+240 NAGWKGAQTTLMN

-258 GSGGSWS
+258 GSGGTWS
-265 VEDLIAAARRR
+265 VDQLIQLAQQRGLSGDLNI
-276 DLHRDPDVRQELTR
+276 RQGL
-290 AWCRAETLKYLGYRM
+290 AQAHARAETLRYMGFRM

-311 RRMPGPEM
+311 MRMPGPEA

-327 THWRLSADLAMA
+327 NHWRLTAELATE
-339 ITGADGMLWGD
+339 ILGAGAMLWAD
-350 DAADDNQ
+350 DAPEDNQ

-378 RNIIAERG
+378 HNIIAERG
-386 LGLPREPSNDK
+386 LGLPREPQLDK
-397 DVPWRELKRAG
+397 DMPWRLSNKVG

>member
-15 EARAWLEAHARR
+15 EARAWLEAHAHRR
-27 KDASPDAVSDV
+27 DSHEGKSA
-38 VDHHRDLA
+38 DHTRDLA
-46 GHIQRCRD
+46 GHMQACRD

-59 FDHGWA
+59 YDNNWA
-65 GITWPTQYGGRGAS
+65 GITWPKQYGGRGAS

-90 AQFDVATGAFAVSIG
+90 SQFDVATGAFAVSIG
-105 MVGPTLITHGT
+105 MVGPTLIAHGT
-116 PEQQSTHLG
+116 PEQQQHHLA
-125 PILRGEEV
+125 PILKGEEV

-150 GTRAVRDGDEWVV
+150 GTRAVRDGDDWIV

-173 QFAEYAILLARTDV
+173 QFADYAILLARTDV
-187 DQPKHAG
+187 DLPKHAG

-200 DMRSP
+200 DMKSP
-205 GVEVRPI
+205 GIDVRPI

-225 LTDVRIP
+225 LTEVRIP
-232 AANVIGEV
+232 HTNIIGEI
-240 NGGWKVAQTTLSN
+240 NAGWKGAQTTLMN

-258 GSGGSWS
+258 GSGGTWS
-265 VEDLIAAARRR
+265 VDQLIQLAQQRGLSSDLNI
-276 DLHRDPDVRQELTR
+276 RQGL
-290 AWCRAETLKYLGYRM
+290 AQAHARAETLRYMGFRM

-311 RRMPGPEM
+311 MRMPGPEA

-327 THWRLSADLAMA
+327 NHWRLTAELATE
-339 ITGADGMLWGD
+339 ILGAGAMLWAD
-350 DAADDNQ
+350 DAPEDNQ

-378 RNIIAERG
+378 HNIIAERG
-386 LGLPREPSNDK
+386 LGLPREPQLDK
-397 DVPWRELKRAG
+397 DMPWRVSNKVG

>member
-15 EARAWLEAHARR
+15 EARSWLEAHAHRR
-27 KDASPDAVSDV
+27 DSHEGKSA
-38 VDHHRDLA
+38 DHTRDLA
-46 GHIQRCRD
+46 GHMQACRD

-59 FDHGWA
+59 YDNNWA
-65 GITWPTQYGGRGAS
+65 GITWPKQYGGRGAS

-90 AQFDVATGAFAVSIG
+90 SQFDVATGAFAVSIG
-105 MVGPTLITHGT
+105 MVGPTLIAHGT
-116 PEQQSTHLG
+116 PEQQQHHLA
-125 PILRGEEV
+125 PILKGEEV

-150 GTRAVRDGDEWVV
+150 GTRAVRDGDDWIV

-173 QFAEYAILLARTDV
+173 QFADYAILLARTDV
-187 DQPKHAG
+187 DLPKHAG

-200 DMRSP
+200 DMKSP
-205 GVEVRPI
+205 GIDVRPI

-232 AANVIGEV
+232 HTNIIGEI
-240 NGGWKVAQTTLSN
+240 NAGWKGAQTTLMN

-258 GSGGSWS
+258 GSGGTWS
-265 VEDLIAAARRR
+265 VDQLIQLAQQRGLSSDLNI
-276 DLHRDPDVRQELTR
+276 RQGL
-290 AWCRAETLKYLGYRM
+290 AQAHARAETLRYMGFRM

-311 RRMPGPEM
+311 MRMPGPEA

-327 THWRLSADLAMA
+327 NHWRLTAELATE
-339 ITGADGMLWGD
+339 ILGAGAMLWAD
-350 DAADDNQ
+350 DAPEDNQ

-378 RNIIAERG
+378 HNIIAERG
-386 LGLPREPSNDK
+386 LGLPREPQLDK
-397 DVPWRELKRAG
+397 DMPWRVSNKVG